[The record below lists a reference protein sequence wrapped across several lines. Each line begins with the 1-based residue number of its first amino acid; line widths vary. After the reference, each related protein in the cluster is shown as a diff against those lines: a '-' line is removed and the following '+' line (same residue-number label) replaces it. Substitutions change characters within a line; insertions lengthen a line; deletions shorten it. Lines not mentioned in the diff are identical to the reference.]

1 MKIIPGAALAVS
13 LIAAAAPA
21 FAQYGAPSGDP
32 RDWPDHAR
40 RGDWRGDRGERGGW
54 DLDRRIDWM
63 QGRINHG
70 RADGSLDFREA
81 DRAQDELRRIRDHER
96 RERDEH
102 GGRLD
107 GRARDELSARLDR
120 LNEQIRWL
128 RHNDDRRPW

>member
-1 MKIIPGAALAVS
+1 MKIILGAALAVS

-32 RDWPDHAR
+32 RDWPDRAQ
-40 RGDWRGDRGERGGW
+40 RGDWRGPRGGW

-63 QGRINHG
+63 QERIDHG

-81 DRAQDELRRIRDHER
+81 DRVQDELRRIRDHER
-96 RERDEH
+96 RERDDN

-107 GRARDELSARLDR
+107 RRARDQLDARLDR
-120 LNEQIRWL
+120 LNDQIRWL
-128 RHNDDRRPW
+128 RHNDERRPW